1 MFAELLDYAFAIFV
15 SIALFRFKYI
25 LGYNHS
31 SEEEKLFDSSI
42 DEEPFLMML
51 FKTVTQKA

>member
-42 DEEPFLMML
+42 DEEPFLL
-51 FKTVTQKA
+51 LILRTVTSKS